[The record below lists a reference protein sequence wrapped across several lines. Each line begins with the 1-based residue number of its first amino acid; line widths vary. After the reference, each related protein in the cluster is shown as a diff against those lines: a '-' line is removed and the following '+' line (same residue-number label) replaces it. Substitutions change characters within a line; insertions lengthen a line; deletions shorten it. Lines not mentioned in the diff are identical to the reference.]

1 MADHSSTE
9 CTSLICDIAGLTIT
23 VLQVGQVIPQHLEMY
38 ADKSTAGVSPWLL
51 CFGSLYSYLA
61 FVDVAL
67 SGESDFA
74 CGAGPYRCFM
84 SAQPFI
90 QMLLSAVLTFALWFW
105 FLRYFVESEID
116 PGDELGGSSYASLGH
131 TCYNLVSPRVFFR
144 LTILFASFVTLLA
157 CVVNFVGSPETV
169 LAFAHGCGQLSAVLN
184 GVMWIPQIILTAVYG
199 HRGALSIQ
207 WVIACIVMDVVY
219 SIYLAEM
226 GLDISVWLNN
236 IPDGVQ
242 TSVLL
247 AILIYYERRDF
258 ALGLDDFGHPLADH
272 STHAVDGPGK
282 DVALH
287 ADSRI
292 PTDCVQAY
300 GAVSTSDAIT
310 EVNVT

>member
-1 MADHSSTE
+1 MAENSSTE
-9 CTSLICDIAGLTIT
+9 CSSMICDIVGLTIT
-23 VLQVGQVIPQHLEMY
+23 VLQVGQVVPQHLEMY

-74 CGAGPYRCFM
+74 CGSGPYRCFM

-105 FLRYFVESEID
+105 FLRYFVATESS
-116 PGDELGGSSYASLGH
+116 PGDELRGSPFASLGH
-131 TCYNLVSPRVFFR
+131 TCYNLVSPGVFFR
-144 LTILFASFVTLLA
+144 VTVFSASFVTLLA
-157 CVVNFVGSPETV
+157 CGVTFVGSPENV
-169 LAFAHGCGQLSAVLN
+169 LTFAHICGHLSAVLN
-184 GVMWIPQIILTAVYG
+184 AVMWIPQIILTAVYG

-242 TSVLL
+242 TSILL
-247 AILIYYERRDF
+247 AILLYYERRDY
-258 ALGLDDFGHPLADH
+258 ALGLDDFGHPRADH
-272 STHAVDGPGK
+272 STHGANGPGK
-282 DVALH
+282 DVAAH
-287 ADSRI
+287 AGARI

-300 GAVSTSDAIT
+300 GAISSSDART
-310 EVNVT
+310 